1 MAALNPEDTI
11 CLSKQAVWSDLNGE
25 IAVLHLS
32 AGVYF
37 GIEGVGCEIW
47 KFLQEPRTVAQIV
60 SHLLATYEVSKDV
73 CEEHTLSFLEQLAG
87 PGLILVQT
95 HAEVR

>member
-1 MAALNPEDTI
+1 MSALHPEDTI
-11 CLSKQAVWSDLNGE
+11 SLSKQAVWSDLNGE

-37 GIEGVGCEIW
+37 GIEGAGCEIW
-47 KFLQEPRTVAQIV
+47 KFLQEPHTVSQIID
-60 SHLLATYEVSKDV
+60 HLLATFEVSREV
-73 CEEHTLSFLEQLAG
+73 CEELTLSFLEQLAE

-95 HAEVR
+95 HVGVT

>member
-1 MAALNPEDTI
+1 MSALHPEDTV
-11 CLSKQAVWSDLNGE
+11 CLSTQAVWSDLNGE

-37 GIEGVGCEIW
+37 GIEGAGCEIW
-47 KFLQEPRTVAQIV
+47 KFLQEPHTVRQIID
-60 SHLLATYEVSKDV
+60 HLLASYEVSEDV
-73 CEEHTLSFLEQLAG
+73 CEKLTYSFLEQLAE

-95 HAEVR
+95 HAGVT